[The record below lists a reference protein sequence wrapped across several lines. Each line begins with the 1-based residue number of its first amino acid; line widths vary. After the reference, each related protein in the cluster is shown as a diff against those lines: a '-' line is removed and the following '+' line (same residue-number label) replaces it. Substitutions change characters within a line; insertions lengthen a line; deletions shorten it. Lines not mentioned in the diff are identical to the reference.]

1 MKKKIIAIAIAA
13 MIAVPATAQIFLD
26 DEDLNNRAGSSEVP
40 GAIIPEQ
47 DGSSEVPGAIIPE
60 QDVTYDQFQPYVP
73 VGEGILLLAGL
84 AGAYLVGKRKK
95 EN

>member
-1 MKKKIIAIAIAA
+1 MKKLILAITTILTLASAPA
-13 MIAVPATAQIFLD
+13 MAQIFLD
-26 DEDLNNRAGSSEVP
+26 DEDLNNRA
-40 GAIIPEQ
+40 
-47 DGSSEVPGAIIPE
+47 GSSEVPGAIIPE

-95 EN
+95 ED

>member
-1 MKKKIIAIAIAA
+1 MKKLIMTIAIATL
-13 MIAVPATAQIFLD
+13 MAVPATAQIFLD

-47 DGSSEVPGAIIPE
+47 DVP
-60 QDVTYDQFQPYVP
+60 YDQFQPYVP

-95 EN
+95 ED

>member
-1 MKKKIIAIAIAA
+1 MKKLIMTIAIAT
-13 MIAVPATAQIFLD
+13 MMAVPAMAQVFLD
-26 DEDLNNRAGSSEVP
+26 DEDLNNRA
-40 GAIIPEQ
+40 
-47 DGSSEVPGAIIPE
+47 GSSEVPGAIIPE

-95 EN
+95 ED

>member
-26 DEDLNNRAGSSEVP
+26 DEDLNNRA
-40 GAIIPEQ
+40 
-47 DGSSEVPGAIIPE
+47 GSSEVPGAIIPE

>member
-1 MKKKIIAIAIAA
+1 MKKLIIAITTVLMLASAPA
-13 MIAVPATAQIFLD
+13 MAQVFLD
-26 DEDLNNRAGSSEVP
+26 DEDFNNRANGSS
-40 GAIIPEQ
+40 
-47 DGSSEVPGAIIPE
+47 DVPGAIIPE

-95 EN
+95 ED